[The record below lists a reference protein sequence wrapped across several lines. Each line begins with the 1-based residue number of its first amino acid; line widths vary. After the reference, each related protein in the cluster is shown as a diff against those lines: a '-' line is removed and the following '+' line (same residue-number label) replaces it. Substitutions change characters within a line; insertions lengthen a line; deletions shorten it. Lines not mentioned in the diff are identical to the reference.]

1 MRQGRIRIRDR
12 NNNCY
17 SWIDQSEMTQEK
29 LLNQQ
34 GKLKLDEEMWR
45 VNFHT
50 HDTIMLLKVFN
61 FMLPLITGLNCL
73 LGNDKSDAS
82 GVYHRVCQSN
92 CRWWM
97 PRREIP
103 GWTSLVPF
111 HNLFQVPFPW
121 YSRVEQQFIFNLD
134 KINLQQIGV
143 ERSTEK
149 ILHLITKWRSVLNL

>member
-29 LLNQQ
+29 FLNQQ

-50 HDTIMLLKVFN
+50 HDTIMLLKVVFN

-121 YSRVEQQFIFNLD
+121 YSRVEQPFIFYLD
-134 KINLQQIGV
+134 
-143 ERSTEK
+143 K
-149 ILHLITKWRSVLNL
+149 ILHLVTKWSSVLHL

>member
-29 LLNQQ
+29 FLNQQ

-50 HDTIMLLKVFN
+50 HDTIMLLKVVFN

-111 HNLFQVPFPW
+111 HNLFQAPFPW
-121 YSRVEQQFIFNLD
+121 YSKVEQPFIFNLD
-134 KINLQQIGV
+134 KI
-143 ERSTEK
+143 
-149 ILHLITKWRSVLNL
+149 LHLVTKWSSVLHL